1 MGEARQH
8 AQLAQTLRCVKPL
21 PLNNNGT
28 AKMDL
33 SKCDASLPD
42 KHDSIS
48 TASTAIRSPATSFGE
63 GSDEAASTAI
73 RSPATSFG
81 EGSDEGTPHHVV
93 QELDSWITQQ
103 QPERN
108 PMSGEWRDDEQERKV
123 LLRTS
128 SECSEY
134 WTRMQEET
142 RPRSRAASIAASTD
156 YDFRPRTPSVL
167 SEYRAEYFGAAP
179 PVCTA
184 IVQDESQ
191 LAVRNK
197 ELEDRVAELERKLL
211 ELAAQKGAA

>member
-48 TASTAIRSPATSFGE
+48 T
-63 GSDEAASTAI
+63 ASTAI